1 MSQRRPLPN
10 WFPLLILCLTIV
22 ALFHRLL
29 LGDVLFWGLPSLQF
43 YPWRDFAMGELAQ
56 GRLPLWN
63 PYNGAGA
70 PLLANYQSALLY
82 PPNLLY
88 FVWSGPQMMGWLGVL
103 HLAWAGLGMW
113 LLTGRLQM
121 PLLGRG
127 TAVLGY
133 SLSSTL
139 VARFGTIP
147 MLDVAAWLPWLILTV
162 DALIERVTLAR
173 VLALAGVVAMQ
184 LLAGHAQWTFYSFA
198 LAGGYGVWRVI
209 TSLPKTL
216 TPAPSPSGRG
226 EAKPANIPV
235 GAKHASPSIVRIII
249 GAIVALAFGV
259 ALAAAQLIPTAEL
272 QRESQRASGVDEAY
286 ALNFSYAPLS
296 LITLFN
302 PNFFGN
308 PGDGSYAIGGVYFE
322 TAAYIGILPVVLAI
336 LVTGH
341 YALAWRKRRNSNPP
355 AILSIPHTNLIPFFA
370 LVTILVVAL
379 AFGKFFIYPLLY
391 RYVPTF
397 KLFQAPSRWLLLAVF
412 ALSLLA
418 GFATHVWKVDRRTRS
433 RARLALAGAI
443 SIMLAGFAARLIAP
457 SGLPLV
463 AQMTQGI
470 AVIGVLLVATA
481 AIFVMQPT
489 DERYQPRWIS
499 AVLIF
504 VAVDLWWANALSN
517 PTVPANFYDKH
528 PSITTGRVF
537 WLDEKNAALPDI
549 AFARFLPLNDYRIA
563 VAKQQNYRQSNL
575 PNLNLLDRQ
584 PSLNSF
590 EPLRP
595 DGFERFTKLLNSSP
609 KPALLNAG
617 AIGKVYDSSAP
628 ESPAPRVWIAP
639 VVTSVNS
646 MDDAERIM
654 SSGEWDAYRTAV
666 IEGAINV
673 TGSPNA
679 GTAHIT
685 QESPLDLTIAVDTP
699 ADSAL
704 VVADTY
710 YPDWKATL
718 DGTPTTI
725 YRANLAFR
733 AVIVPAGKHEV
744 RMTYQP
750 QSFTVGAA
758 ISLASLALYV
768 VLVGVMLVRR
778 RKDIFIVGWR
788 RAAFG

>member
-10 WFPLLILCLTIV
+10 WFPLLLLCLTII

-29 LGDVLFWGLPSLQF
+29 LGDALFWGLPSLQF

-82 PPNLLY
+82 PPHLLY
-88 FVWSGPQMMGWLGVL
+88 FVWAGPQMMGWLGML

-127 TAVLGY
+127 ITTLAY
-133 SLSSTL
+133 PLSNTL

-173 VLALAGVVAMQ
+173 VLALAGAAAMQ
-184 LLAGHAQWTFYSFA
+184 LLAGHAQWTFYSFV
-198 LAGGYGVWRVI
+198 LAGMYALWRVL
-209 TSLPKTL
+209 TSQQTL
-216 TPAPSPSGRG
+216 TPGPSPSERG
-226 EAKPANIPV
+226 AAEHTNIPV
-235 GAKHASPSIVRIII
+235 GATHVSPGILRILI
-249 GAIVALAFGV
+249 GAILALA
-259 ALAAAQLIPTAEL
+259 LAIGLSAAQLLPTAEL

-296 LITLFN
+296 LITLVN
-302 PNFFGN
+302 PDFFGN
-308 PGDGSYAIGGVYFE
+308 PGNGTYAIGGVYFE
-322 TAAYIGILPVVLAI
+322 TAAYIGILPLVLAI

-341 YALAWRKRRNSNPP
+341 YVLAWRKRRKSNSP
-355 AILSIPHTNLIPFFA
+355 AILSIPHANLIPFFA
-370 LVTILVVAL
+370 LVTILAVVL

-418 GFATHVWKVDRRTRS
+418 GFATHVWKADRRTQS

-443 SIMLAGFAARLIAP
+443 SIMLAGFAARLITP
-457 SGLPLV
+457 SGSALV
-463 AQMTQGI
+463 TQMTQGI
-470 AVIGVLLVATA
+470 AVIGVLLVITA
-481 AIFVMQPT
+481 AIFVTQPT
-489 DERYQPRWIS
+489 NERHQSRWML

-517 PTVPANFYDKH
+517 PTVPASFYDKRS
-528 PSITTGRVF
+528 PVTNTRVL
-537 WLDEKNAALPDI
+537 WPDPKNAALPDV
-549 AFARFLPLNDYRIA
+549 AFDRYLSLNDYRVA
-563 VAKQQNYRQSNL
+563 VTKQQDYRQSNL

-595 DGFERFTKLLNSSP
+595 DGFERFTRLLNSSP
-609 KPALLNAG
+609 K
-617 AIGKVYDSSAP
+617 
-628 ESPAPRVWIAP
+628 
-639 VVTSVNS
+639 
-646 MDDAERIM
+646 
-654 SSGEWDAYRTAV
+654 
-666 IEGAINV
+666 
-673 TGSPNA
+673 
-679 GTAHIT
+679 
-685 QESPLDLTIAVDTP
+685 
-699 ADSAL
+699 
-704 VVADTY
+704 
-710 YPDWKATL
+710 
-718 DGTPTTI
+718 
-725 YRANLAFR
+725 
-733 AVIVPAGKHEV
+733 
-744 RMTYQP
+744 
-750 QSFTVGAA
+750 
-758 ISLASLALYV
+758 LALYN
-768 VLVGVMLVRR
+768 
-778 RKDIFIVGWR
+778 
-788 RAAFG
+788 